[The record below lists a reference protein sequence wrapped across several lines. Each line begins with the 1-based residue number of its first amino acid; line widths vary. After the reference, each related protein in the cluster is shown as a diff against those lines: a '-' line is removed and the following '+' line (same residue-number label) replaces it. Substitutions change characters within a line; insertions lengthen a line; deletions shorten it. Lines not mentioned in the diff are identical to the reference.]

1 MATYKEVYKKL
12 IETKNYY
19 SELAGNAK
27 GSGQAGR
34 FKRLAKIAEIFAE
47 SIKNKNGTTI
57 DIVKIDCRLEDI
69 VKEAG
74 TSQFTVEG
82 NIRVIGLGT
91 GVTYHLS
98 DYTPIKRGG
107 HHRK

>member
-12 IETKNYY
+12 IDTKSYY

-27 GSGQAGR
+27 GSGQPGR
-34 FKRLAKIAEIFAE
+34 FERLAKIAGIFAE

-74 TSQFTVEG
+74 TS
-82 NIRVIGLGT
+82 
-91 GVTYHLS
+91 
-98 DYTPIKRGG
+98 
-107 HHRK
+107 